1 MLFSLEHNFDKL
13 VKANRY
19 WILGRAEVDSEFYKV
34 LKAFE
39 LCLKHHDG
47 FRNGGE
53 PEAIHQMQMFA
64 HARTMLKNIQNPVTV
79 LILIL
84 LHDIIEDPNQKTKQ
98 YIDLELLKET
108 FDAEIVRKLL
118 MMSKEIRG
126 VKNEDYS
133 LEAIFAD
140 VDCSVAKGIDRA
152 NNVSTMIPVFK
163 RSRLERYVTETAEQF
178 LPNIKKARRA
188 FPEQESVYE
197 NIKLCIVNQLVIAS
211 HVLDGFIPEDKVVA
225 PIAKVEAQEASKP
238 FTEGDLVFQQKPVE
252 LSEQELLNKF
262 EALYQSFM
270 GDEYHDYED
279 PAAAEI
285 WNQQVSTAIA
295 SVGLD
300 SLDQLELVMEIE
312 DEYCVRLDDE
322 RIQRLLRMSVHN
334 ALRQIIS
341 WSISNDR

>member
-1 MLFSLEHNFDKL
+1 
-13 VKANRY
+13 
-19 WILGRAEVDSEFYKV
+19 
-34 LKAFE
+34 
-39 LCLKHHDG
+39 
-47 FRNGGE
+47 
-53 PEAIHQMQMFA
+53 
-64 HARTMLKNIQNPVTV
+64 MLKNIQNPVTV

-140 VDCSVAKGIDRA
+140 VDCSVVKGIDRA

-252 LSEQELLNKF
+252 LSEQELDKF
-262 EALYQSFM
+262 EAFYQSFV
-270 GDEYHDYED
+270 GDQDGTF

-285 WNQQVSTAIA
+285 WNLSVGKAIA
-295 SVGLD
+295 SAGLD
-300 SLDQLELVMEIE
+300 SLDQIELVMEIE